1 MGNRYRETWGTT
13 NEIKY
18 LKDIGHHQ
26 IKRSLMSRQ
35 FWLRRY
41 KELMQKRSDWGTI
54 CKPEIEQYLN
64 EAIIPY

>member
-1 MGNRYRETWGTT
+1 MGNRYRESWTT
-13 NEIKY
+13 TDEIKY

-41 KELMQKRSDWGTI
+41 KEIMQKRTIWGDI
-54 CKPEIEQYLN
+54 CKQEVEQYLN
-64 EAIIPY
+64 EAIIPW

>member
-1 MGNRYRETWGTT
+1 MANKYRESWTT
-13 NEIKY
+13 TDEIKY
-18 LKDIGHHQ
+18 LKDMVHHQ

-41 KELMQKRSDWGTI
+41 REIMQKRTLWGDI
-54 CKPEIEQYLN
+54 CKQEVEQYLN